1 MIKAERTKWYRK
13 TGVKAIV
20 LIVAILSGA
29 MLITNLLSLM
39 NLAGSTDLPSLWTMS
54 QQPFEESQEF
64 NYMVENYMDDVLT
77 QIRLENLFETDGM
90 MNRNK
95 EIDVME
101 YSKNDTANG
110 ENVSGIAYSLEELI
124 NWGEDFD
131 SAESDNY
138 AKNSVIV
145 CQKPEGTYEYYYTS
159 DFMTRVESGVFD
171 IIMQDGSDVDGF
183 LQELQN
189 GKYTSSGFY
198 NFDIVDM
205 EGNILYTDCWNFGS
219 ALIEKYAPQGAENL
233 LQVVNNSPRLNGK
246 LSVIYDDLAYTLG
259 NIYSDYQNYQMG
271 FEHLEEGNTN
281 FTYIYANNDTKK
293 VVTNKTSYE
302 NYAELEKNVQN
313 LISEKD
319 VKYMVIYPKLKDFNS
334 NMNVSKSDKWEK
346 LRSYSSEKKWNSVFA
361 VAVDTTYTI
370 QDQFYQNKVAYD
382 NNIPYFKGTTW
393 LLVLSIILFLGATI
407 WLTLEAGRTAEDEE
421 LHLNGFDHWKTE
433 IAAVLI
439 VLIWI
444 VGSYIG
450 IHFWNGNIYTM
461 INDIPT
467 YLKDGGTYFEYY
479 YARGMDVSSAYMSAS
494 LYLPSLSIAELA
506 EIYFYGVFTLGCFF
520 MGYVSLIKRIKGRN
534 LWKNSLLRVIVRFIY
549 KIYDNR
555 KKTTKTVLLLCGFF
569 LVQGIAVLFRN
580 GVTMLLVLL
589 ADVGVFYVVLNGL
602 LLKEK
607 LKKGIEEIALGN
619 MEYQIPLQGLRGENL
634 KLAEMINGIA
644 NGFHMAV
651 EEAMKNERLKTDLIT
666 NVSHDIKTPLT
677 SIINYVAILKQSDI
691 ADPKIQGYLDIL
703 EAKAQRLKTLTED
716 VVEASKVSSGNISLE
731 YMDVDLVEM
740 IQQTEGEMAEKFEAR
755 NLKMIVNLPAEPAV
769 VHVDG
774 RRMWRVLE
782 NIFGNAAKYAMPGT
796 RVYADLKLEEDTVD
810 LSLKN
815 VSEHQLNISA
825 DELTERFI
833 RGDLSRS
840 SEGSGLGLSIAQ
852 SLTTMQGGT
861 FNLYLDGDLFRVNIR
876 FPRVKKQ

>member
-1 MIKAERTKWYRK
+1 MNKWYRK

-145 CQKPEGTYEYYYTS
+145 CQKPEGTHEYYYTS